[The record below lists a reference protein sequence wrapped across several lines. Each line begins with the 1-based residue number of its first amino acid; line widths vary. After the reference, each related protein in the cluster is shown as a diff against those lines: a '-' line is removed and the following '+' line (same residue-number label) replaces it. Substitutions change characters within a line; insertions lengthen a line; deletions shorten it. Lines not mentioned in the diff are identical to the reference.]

1 MHIVAHEGQVLK
13 ARTVTRLV
21 KNQQFNAVEFNKIV
35 LPPHESEPHYQEPQE
50 DRIALQELLRSF
62 IMQQQPKM
70 KIQDFKPSDQ
80 RFNVTVEHAEPII
93 TASSA
98 EGANQRSATAST
110 ATSSAQPLIIPH
122 PPGLQ
127 SQPQQVPSQPQVPQ
141 QPQQAPQVQP
151 QQPVQVRR
159 RIRTKSRPQ
168 DVSEISA
175 VLQDIKENHLSV
187 GRDQINADHQEAQ
200 SEEELLQGLIL
211 QEWYQGDLQGY
222 SADQIKEAI
231 TKELKQIG
239 PQGHDAYDPVPLS
252 QLSPEERRSII
263 ESRWVI
269 GPRPG
274 SELKGRFCAKGFKQ
288 VISRDDKYASTP
300 QATTLKLILLMS
312 QIHSWE
318 IAVSDIA
325 SAFLNTLVDPSKPPI
340 YVQAPR
346 EIQYSEP
353 TIWRLKRQLYGLRD
367 APKSW
372 QAHFSQIMIKKGM
385 TQIKSD
391 SCTSLKKD
399 KDGHV
404 QLVVMAYVDD
414 RVISGNAQM
423 VKVSLSGFRKS
434 SPSSTSIS
442 SLQRSQWSSWAE
454 QSRDSRMAISL
465 WSSLRSSLTICSKS
479 SRSLERSP
487 QQVSNFKFF
496 QKIRRFSVI
505 VSFIRSIGQQLGNYY
520 GWLSSGMTSSIR
532 SKSFQGHSSIRK
544 IRMSR
549 I

>member
-1 MHIVAHEGQVLK
+1 
-13 ARTVTRLV
+13 
-21 KNQQFNAVEFNKIV
+21 
-35 LPPHESEPHYQEPQE
+35 
-50 DRIALQELLRSF
+50 
-62 IMQQQPKM
+62 MQQQSKM

-80 RFNVTVEHAEPII
+80 RFNVTVEHAESII
-93 TASSA
+93 TASPA
-98 EGANQRSATAST
+98 EGANQRSSAAST
-110 ATSSAQPLIIPH
+110 ATSAQPLIIPH

-127 SQPQQVPSQPQVPQ
+127 IPQGIQSQPQQSVPSQPQVPQ
-141 QPQQAPQVQP
+141 QAPQAQP

-168 DVSEISA
+168 DPSEIAA

-187 GRDQINADHQEAQ
+187 GQDQINADHQEAQ

-239 PQGHDAYDPVPLS
+239 PHGHDAYDPVPLS
-252 QLSPEERRSII
+252 QLSQEERRSII

-288 VISRDDKYASTP
+288 IISRDDKYASTP

-318 IAVSDIA
+318 VAVSDIA
-325 SAFLNTLVDPSKPPI
+325 SAFLNTPVDPSKPPI

-346 EIQYSEP
+346 ELQYSEP

-372 QAHFSQIMIKKGM
+372 QAHF
-385 TQIKSD
+385 
-391 SCTSLKKD
+391 
-399 KDGHV
+399 H
-404 QLVVMAYVDD
+404 
-414 RVISGNAQM
+414 
-423 VKVSLSGFRKS
+423 
-434 SPSSTSIS
+434 
-442 SLQRSQWSSWAE
+442 RS
-454 QSRDSRMAISL
+454 
-465 WSSLRSSLTICSKS
+465 
-479 SRSLERSP
+479 
-487 QQVSNFKFF
+487 
-496 QKIRRFSVI
+496 
-505 VSFIRSIGQQLGNYY
+505 
-520 GWLSSGMTSSIR
+520 
-532 SKSFQGHSSIRK
+532 
-544 IRMSR
+544 
-549 I
+549 

>member
-1 MHIVAHEGQVLK
+1 
-13 ARTVTRLV
+13 
-21 KNQQFNAVEFNKIV
+21 
-35 LPPHESEPHYQEPQE
+35 
-50 DRIALQELLRSF
+50 
-62 IMQQQPKM
+62 MQQQSKM
-70 KIQDFKPSDQ
+70 RIQDFRPSDQ
-80 RFNVTVEHAEPII
+80 RFNVTVEHADPII

-110 ATSSAQPLIIPH
+110 ATSSQPFLIPH
-122 PPGLQ
+122 PLGLPA
-127 SQPQQVPSQPQVPQ
+127 PQGVQSQPQVPQ
-141 QPQQAPQVQP
+141 QPQQAPQEQP

-187 GRDQINADHQEAQ
+187 GKDQINADHHEAQ
-200 SEEELLQGLIL
+200 SEEELLQDLIL
-211 QEWYQGDLQGY
+211 QEWYQGDLEGY
-222 SADQIKEAI
+222 SADQIKQAI

-252 QLSPEERRSII
+252 HLSPEERRSII

-325 SAFLNTLVDPSKPPI
+325 SAFLNTPVDPSKPPI

-353 TIWRLKRQLYGLRD
+353 TVWRLKRQLYGLRD

-372 QAHFSQIMIKKGM
+372 QAHFSQIMIRKGM
-385 TQIKSD
+385 TQMKSD
-391 SCTSLKKD
+391 SCTFLKKD
-399 KDGHV
+399 QDGHV

-414 RVISGNAQM
+414 LVISGNAQM
-423 VKVSLSGFRKS
+423 VKDF
-434 SPSSTSIS
+434 
-442 SLQRSQWSSWAE
+442 
-454 QSRDSRMAISL
+454 
-465 WSSLRSSLTICSKS
+465 
-479 SRSLERSP
+479 
-487 QQVSNFKFF
+487 
-496 QKIRRFSVI
+496 I
-505 VSFIRSIGQQLGNYY
+505 VSIQEEFAPQACQLPHVRESHRVSGKINQKTQEWQHHH
-520 GWLSSGMTSSIR
+520 GVLSEV
-532 SKSFQGHSSIRK
+532 H
-544 IRMSR
+544 
-549 I
+549 

>member
-1 MHIVAHEGQVLK
+1 MHIVAHEGQILK
-13 ARTVTRLV
+13 TRTVTRLV
-21 KNQQFNAVEFNKIV
+21 RDQQFNAVEFNKII

-50 DRIALQELLRSF
+50 DRVALQELLRSF
-62 IMQQQPKM
+62 ITQQQSKM

-80 RFNVTVEHAEPII
+80 RFNVTVEHADPII

-110 ATSSAQPLIIPH
+110 ATSSSQPLIIPH

-127 SQPQQVPSQPQVPQ
+127 IPQGVQSQPSQPQV
-141 QPQQAPQVQP
+141 PQQAPQVQP

-222 SADQIKEAI
+222 SADQIKQAI
-231 TKELKQIG
+231 AKELKQIG

-300 QATTLKLILLMS
+300 Q
-312 QIHSWE
+312 
-318 IAVSDIA
+318 
-325 SAFLNTLVDPSKPPI
+325 
-340 YVQAPR
+340 
-346 EIQYSEP
+346 
-353 TIWRLKRQLYGLRD
+353 RQ
-367 APKSW
+367 
-372 QAHFSQIMIKKGM
+372 
-385 TQIKSD
+385 
-391 SCTSLKKD
+391 
-399 KDGHV
+399 
-404 QLVVMAYVDD
+404 
-414 RVISGNAQM
+414 
-423 VKVSLSGFRKS
+423 
-434 SPSSTSIS
+434 PSSSF
-442 SLQRSQWSSWAE
+442 
-454 QSRDSRMAISL
+454 
-465 WSSLRSSLTICSKS
+465 CS
-479 SRSLERSP
+479 
-487 QQVSNFKFF
+487 
-496 QKIRRFSVI
+496 
-505 VSFIRSIGQQLGNYY
+505 
-520 GWLSSGMTSSIR
+520 
-532 SKSFQGHSSIRK
+532 
-544 IRMSR
+544 
-549 I
+549 